1 MKTGEIIQK
10 TIAAPSPAS
19 NPLEYIMSD
28 DSVDRLG
35 DVIDQAGWQLAN
47 FANNPI
53 ALFGHDSHFPIGK
66 WKDVKINGNRLQGT
80 LELMAPVSERLQEI
94 HAAVHGGVLRAVSVG
109 FKPIKA
115 EPLKDSNRG
124 GVRFIEQEL
133 VECSVVAVPANANAI
148 QIAKNLNI
156 SRETMNLIFGKTA
169 DNDEGTRRDLLGKSA
184 DIHPNTGKRIMSLSE
199 KIELSQTRV
208 NDLKDKISEHNSKD
222 FGEEAPDEQHLTV
235 GEELNTRLAN
245 EIRHLDMLRASEA
258 ALGSKSDPV
267 GGSAASGGSGGG
279 TVQRVAETRRPFAMP
294 KKDIKPVDYVYRA
307 VTAQLISHITKQS
320 IPDVLRERYGD
331 DEPTRVV
338 ANATVLRTATVPA
351 TTTLAGWALELV
363 QTSIGDFI
371 DSLMPS
377 SVYPA
382 LSARGGR
389 FTFGRNGIVALPARQ
404 ATPTL
409 AGAFVAEGAAIPVR
423 QGAFTSI
430 TLTPRKMGVI
440 STFTRQ
446 IMEHSTPAIEQQI
459 RSMMQ
464 DDTAV
469 ALDTVL
475 LDATAGSTLRPPGLR
490 YNVSATGATS
500 GGGFNALVGDI
511 KALVGV
517 LAAANSLRAPVW
529 IMNPVDVLSL
539 TLTQN
544 AGGDFP
550 FQVEANGG
558 RLQGYPIIQSTTMP
572 AKMIILLDA
581 ADFFSATGDE
591 PQFSVSDQ
599 ATLHMED
606 TAPQAIGVSGSATNP
621 IRSLWQTDSIAV
633 RLMLDISWAMRRTSP
648 SVVAWTQTITW

>member
-1 MKTGEIIQK
+1 MELEFVHKTH
-10 TIAAPSPAS
+10 AAASPAGD
-19 NPLEYIMSD
+19 PLEFVMSD

-35 DVIDQAGWQLAN
+35 DVIEQDGWKLDN
-47 FANNPI
+47 FLKNPI
-53 ALFGHDSHFPIGK
+53 ALFGHDSSFPVGT
-66 WKDVKINGNRLQGT
+66 WKDVRVRGNRLQGK
-80 LELMAPVSERLQEI
+80 LELMPAVSPRLQEI
-94 HAAVHGGVLRAVSVG
+94 HAAVNGGVLRAVSVG
-109 FKPIKA
+109 FKPIKV
-115 EPLKDSNRG
+115 EPLADGKKG
-124 GVRFIEQEL
+124 YRFIEHEL
-133 VECSVVAVPANANAI
+133 VECSVVAVPANPNAI

-156 SRETMNLIFGKTA
+156 SRETMDLIFGKTA
-169 DNDEGTRRDLLGKSA
+169 DNDEVTRRDLHGKPA
-184 DIHPNTGKRIMSLSE
+184 GTHPNIGNRKMSLSE
-199 KIELSQTRV
+199 KIEQSQTRV
-208 NDLKDKISEHNSKD
+208 NDLKDKISAHNAKD
-222 FGEEAPDEQHLTV
+222 FGDEIPDEQHLTV
-235 GEELNTRLAN
+235 GEELNARLGN
-245 EIRHLDMLRASEA
+245 EARHLDMLRASEQ
-258 ALGSKSDPV
+258 ALGAKSEALSTAIDK
-267 GGSAASGGSGGG
+267 
-279 TVQRVAETRRPFAMP
+279 TVQRIDARRPFALP
-294 KKDIKPVDYVYRA
+294 KKDVKPGDYVYRA
-307 VTAQLISHITKQS
+307 LAAQLLSHISKRS
-320 IPDVLRERYGD
+320 IPDILRERYGD
-331 DEPTRVV
+331 DEPTRVI
-338 ANATVLRTATVPA
+338 ADATVLRTATVPA
-351 TTTLAGWALELV
+351 TTTMVGWAAELV

-377 SVYPA
+377 SVYPG

-389 FTFGRNGIVALPARQ
+389 FTFGRNGTVTLPARQ

-409 AGAFVAEGAAIPVR
+409 AGAFVAEGAPIPVR
-423 QGAFTSI
+423 QGAFTSVS
-430 TLTPRKMGVI
+430 LTPRKMAVI

-446 IMEHSTPAIEQQI
+446 IAEHSTPAIEQQI

-490 YNVSATGATS
+490 YNVAATTATS
-500 GGGFNALVGDI
+500 GGGFNALVGDV

-517 LAAANSLRAPVW
+517 LAGANSLRAPVW

-550 FQVEANGG
+550 FQVEANNS

-572 AKMIILLDA
+572 AKMVILLDA

-633 RLMLDISWAMRRTSP
+633 RMMLDISWAMRRTG
-648 SVVAWTQTITW
+648 VVAWTQTITW

>member
-1 MKTGEIIQK
+1 MRDLEMVVKT
-10 TIAAPSPAS
+10 TAAPSPAGD
-19 NPLEYIMSD
+19 NLEYVMSD

-35 DVIDQAGWQLAN
+35 DVIDQAGWQLVN
-47 FANNPI
+47 FTKNPI
-53 ALFGHDSHFPIGK
+53 ALFGHDSSFPVGT
-66 WKDVKINGNRLQGT
+66 WKDVKVKGSQLRGS
-80 LELMAPVSERLQEI
+80 LELMPPVSPRLQEI
-94 HAAVHGGVLRAVSVG
+94 HAAVKGGVLRAVSVG
-109 FKPIKA
+109 FKPLKY
-115 EPLKDSNRG
+115 EPLPDSKKG
-124 GVRFIEQEL
+124 GYRFIENEL
-133 VECSVVAVPANANAI
+133 VECSIVAVPANPNAI

-156 SRETMNLIFGKTA
+156 SRETIDLIFGKTA
-169 DNDEGTRRDLLGKSA
+169 DDDEVTRRDLLGKSA
-184 DIHPNTGKRIMSLSE
+184 DIHPNIGKRNMSLSE
-199 KIELSQTRV
+199 KIEQSQTRV
-208 NDLKDKISEHNSKD
+208 NDLKDKISAHNAKD
-222 FGEEAPDEQHLTV
+222 FGDEAPDEQHLTI
-235 GEELNTRLAN
+235 GEELNMRLTN
-245 EIRHLDMLRASEA
+245 EARHLGMLQASEA
-258 ALGSKSDPV
+258 ALGAKSDPITTDK
-267 GGSAASGGSGGG
+267 
-279 TVQRVAETRRPFAMP
+279 TVQKAGEGRRPFALP
-294 KKDIKPVDYVYRA
+294 KKDVKPGDYVYRA
-307 VTAQLISHITKQS
+307 VLGQLVSHITKQS
-320 IPDVLRERYGD
+320 IPEVLRERYGD

-338 ANATVLRTATVPA
+338 ANATVLRANSNPA
-351 TTTLAGWALELV
+351 TTTQADWAGLLV
-363 QTSIGDFI
+363 QTAIGDFI

-382 LSARGGR
+382 LSLRGGR
-389 FTFGRNGIVALPARQ
+389 FTFGRNGTVTLPARL
-404 ATPTL
+404 ATPNL

-423 QGAFTSI
+423 QGAFTSVS
-430 TLTPRKMGVI
+430 LTPRKMAVI

-459 RSMMQ
+459 RTMMQ

-475 LDATAGSTLRPPGLR
+475 LDNVAGSTLRPPGLR
-490 YNVSATGATS
+490 NGVSATGATA

-511 KALVGV
+511 KNLVGV
-517 LAAANSLRAPVW
+517 LASANSLRSPVW

-550 FQVEANGG
+550 FQIEANGG

-572 AKMIILLDA
+572 AKMVLLLDA

-633 RLMLDISWAMRRTSP
+633 RMMLDISWAMRRTG
-648 SVVAWTQTITW
+648 VVAWTQTITW